1 LVQNVAHA
9 RNVNTENILEE
20 ISNTTSLDLLSIL
33 NCEENQE
40 PSKSSNRMQKTKNLG
55 RLQSKYYRRISKL
68 KKLGLIEVKNSELT
82 LSSLG
87 IIVVRS
93 IETISKAIDIYAKL
107 RAVDIVSMSNIA
119 TDEEIHKLIDS
130 LITDEKIRNVLKR
143 FPTAL
148 SNSR

>member
-9 RNVNTENILEE
+9 KNFNTENILEE

>member
-1 LVQNVAHA
+1 MAHA
-9 RNVNTENILEE
+9 KNFNTENILEE

>member
-1 LVQNVAHA
+1 VAHA
-9 RNVNTENILEE
+9 KNVNTENILEE

-40 PSKSSNRMQKTKNLG
+40 PSKSSNRMQKTKNLA
-55 RLQSKYYRRISKL
+55 RLQSKYYRRLSKL

-93 IETISKAIDIYAKL
+93 IATIYNAIDIYAKL

-130 LITDEKIRNVLKR
+130 LIIGEKIRNVLKR

>member
-1 LVQNVAHA
+1 VAHA
-9 RNVNTENILEE
+9 KNVNTENILEE

-40 PSKSSNRMQKTKNLG
+40 PSKSSNRMQKTKNLA
-55 RLQSKYYRRISKL
+55 RFPSKYYRRLSKL

-82 LSSLG
+82 LFSLG

-93 IETISKAIDIYAKL
+93 IATINKAIDIYAKL
-107 RAVDIVSMSNIA
+107 RAVDIVSMSNIS
-119 TDEEIHKLIDS
+119 TDEEIRKLIDS
-130 LITDEKIRNVLKR
+130 LITDKKIRNVLKR

>member
-1 LVQNVAHA
+1 VAHA
-9 RNVNTENILEE
+9 KNFNTENILEE

>member
-1 LVQNVAHA
+1 MAHA

>member
-1 LVQNVAHA
+1 MAHA

-40 PSKSSNRMQKTKNLG
+40 PPKSSKRMQKTKNLA
-55 RLQSKYYRRISKL
+55 LLHSKYYRRLSKL
-68 KKLGLIEVKNSELT
+68 KKLGLIEVKNSEFA

-93 IETISKAIDIYAKL
+93 MATINKAIDIYAKL
-107 RAVDIVSMSNIA
+107 RAVDIVSMSNVA
-119 TDEEIHKLIDS
+119 TEEEIYKLIDS

>member
-1 LVQNVAHA
+1 VAHA
-9 RNVNTENILEE
+9 KNVNTENILEE
-20 ISNTTSLDLLSIL
+20 ISNTKSLDLLSIL

-40 PSKSSNRMQKTKNLG
+40 PSKSSNRMQKTKNLA
-55 RLQSKYYRRISKL
+55 RLQSKYYRRLSNL

-93 IETISKAIDIYAKL
+93 IATINKAIDIYAKL
-107 RAVDIVSMSNIA
+107 RAVDIVTMSNIA
-119 TDEEIHKLIDS
+119 TDEEIHKIIDS